1 MRRWAA
7 VLLLLGVTVVWG
19 ATFPVVKKA
28 LASASVGVFL
38 SLRFFLA
45 FMVLLVASYRRA
57 RPRWDKAA
65 LLCGWLLFAGY
76 ALQTEGL
83 TQTLPSRSAFIT
95 SLSVILV
102 PLLQW
107 LVAGKVP
114 SLRVWL
120 AAALA
125 LFGLGL
131 LLRPEAAPVSL
142 GDGLTFLCALAFAGH
157 VLALEAAV
165 RRQHPSAVN
174 TVQIGVVAL
183 LSPAVAL
190 ATPFSLQWTAELLVA
205 LAITGVL
212 ASALAFAAMA
222 RVLLVLKAGETGVI
236 LAFEPVA
243 AAVVSVLLGYEPV
256 TTSMVFG
263 GLLVVSGVVLVAGS
277 ER

>member
-1 MRRWAA
+1 MRRWVA
-7 VLLLLGVTVVWG
+7 VLLLLAVTVVWG
-19 ATFPVVKKA
+19 ATFPVVKTA

-38 SLRFFLA
+38 SLRFALA
-45 FMVLLVASYRRA
+45 FLVLVAASYGRG
-57 RPRWDKAA
+57 RPRWDGAA
-65 LLCGWLLFAGY
+65 LLCGLLLFAGY
-76 ALQTEGL
+76 ALQTAGL
-83 TQTLPSRSAFIT
+83 RQTLPSRSAFIT
-95 SLSVILV
+95 SLSVIMV
-102 PLLQW
+102 PALQW
-107 LVAGKVP
+107 LFGGRIP
-114 SLRVWL
+114 SFRVWL

-125 LFGLGL
+125 LGGLGL

-183 LSPAVAL
+183 LSPMLALVTPVFLQWRVELVVAL
-190 ATPFSLQWTAELLVA
+190 V
-205 LAITGVL
+205 ITGVL

-222 RVLLVLKAGETGVI
+222 RVLTVLRAGETGVI

-243 AAVVSVLLGYEPV
+243 AAVVSVVLGYEQV
-256 TTSMVFG
+256 TASMLVG
-263 GLLVVSGVVLVAGS
+263 GLLVVSGVALVAGG